1 MSNKV
6 SRVDDVRL
14 LIDELNTQYSK
25 IDELCRLSIV
35 QKHIPDALKIKI
47 KHFLGDAQSI
57 LDYCACD
64 IGDHYELIRLYITG
78 FPVVYRKKDLNL
90 EGFEKR
96 LRSKFK
102 GSLKMKDPALFN
114 YLESIQPYHSD
125 YIWFGH
131 FWKIINEFKHIR
143 LAPQSRIE
151 TPELEMEYNGLSITV
166 TGKGQ
171 SFSLPPNTSISMG
184 GAPIFGGKIIT
195 ADSQPDQI
203 RRDKRINIKKQ
214 IWVNIVFDGTEISV
228 LGLIKKINSDI
239 PKIAENVYKL
249 LGRIFQKN

>member
-64 IGDHYELIRLYITG
+64 IGDHYELIRPYATG
-78 FPVVYRKKDLNL
+78 FPVVYREKDLNL

-125 YIWFGH
+125 YIWVGH
-131 FWKIINEFKHIR
+131 FWKIINDFKHMC
-143 LAPQSRIE
+143 LVPQSRIE

-171 SFSLPPNTSISMG
+171 SFSLPPNTPIFLNEV
-184 GAPIFGGKIIT
+184 PIFGGQKIT
-195 ADSQPDQI
+195 ADSEPDQI
-203 RRDKRINIKKQ
+203 GCDKRINIKKK
-214 IWVNIVFDGTEISV
+214 IWVNIMFDGTAISV
-228 LGLIKKINSDI
+228 LGLTRKIKDNLPDI
-239 PKIAENVYKL
+239 VENIYKFL
-249 LGRIFQKN
+249 S